1 MEIRADSAMAP
12 VCRHYTLRKGYPL
25 RIISGKAKGMQL
37 QSPSSGSLSI
47 RPTADRCREALF
59 SILGDTVD
67 DSRVLDLY
75 AGTGAFG
82 LEALSRGARSVVFV
96 DSSPLSLKL
105 IKKNLAVLQMR
116 LAGLGASPTVS
127 LLKRD
132 LRKGVDSVKKV
143 NSEDTGAFDIIFL
156 DPPYTMD
163 LARITLEHLA
173 AGALLAPA
181 GSIIAEE
188 RSKVTLPSEIGKL
201 ELADRRRYGDTC
213 FWIYRQT

>member
-1 MEIRADSAMAP
+1 M
-12 VCRHYTLRKGYPL
+12 

-47 RPTADRCREALF
+47 RPTSDRCREALF
-59 SILGDTVD
+59 SILGTTVD
-67 DSRVLDLY
+67 GARVLDLY

-82 LEALSRGARSVVFV
+82 LEALSRGAQSAVFV
-96 DSSPLSLKL
+96 DSNPLSLKL
-105 IKKNLAVLQMR
+105 IKKNIALLQIR
-116 LAGLGASPTVS
+116 LEGSGESPKVS

-132 LRKGVDSVKKV
+132 LRKGVNSVKKV
-143 NSEDTGAFDIIFL
+143 DSEGTGAFDIIFL

-163 LARITLEHLA
+163 LASITLEHLA
-173 AGALLAPA
+173 AGTLLAPA

-188 RSKVTLPSEIGKL
+188 RSKVTLPVEIGRL
-201 ELADRRRYGDTC
+201 RLVDHRRYGDTC